1 MSSVTA
7 FLFTDIEGSTRL
19 WEQEPERMRP
29 ALARHDAVARAA
41 VAGNRGAVVKMTG
54 DGIHA
59 AFGDPRDAIAAAL
72 QMQRDLADAATT
84 GGVPLRIRCGIHV
97 GVGEQRDNDFFGG
110 VVNRAAR
117 IMSAAHG
124 GQILLSQAVVTL
136 VDGSLPAGVELRDL
150 GSVRLRDLASPERL
164 FQVEHPSLRKEFPA
178 LRSLESSP
186 NNLPQQTTTFI
197 GREREI
203 DEVKKALGSTRLLTL
218 HGAGGIG
225 KTRLSL
231 HVAADVL
238 GHYPD
243 GVWFVELAPLSDE
256 RLVPQA
262 VASVLG
268 VKEEAGRPVTEALA
282 KHVADR
288 HLLLVLDNCEHV
300 VHACAMLAALLLKS
314 GAHVRILASSREP
327 LRVPGEVSF
336 PVLALAVPTPT
347 DSVPVEGLL
356 QFPALRLFAERAAAV
371 QPGFRL
377 TDENA
382 LSVAEICQRLDGI
395 PLAIELAAARV
406 RSLSAQNIASR
417 LNDRFG
423 LLMGGS
429 RTALPRQQTL
439 RALID
444 WSYDLLSEKERV
456 LFRRLAVFTG
466 GCTLEAI
473 EGVCASGE
481 LLQAEVLDLL
491 SDLVDKSLVMVV
503 AADGRYRLLETVRQY
518 ANERLTQSGEGDSIR
533 SRHAAFYLAFVET
546 VAPDL
551 LGAAQASGLQRL
563 DLERENIL
571 SAHACFLRNDS
582 DAEQDYRLVHAV
594 KHYWFTR
601 GQLNLGHRVSL
612 EAVTNRKGQAN
623 TPSRMKAL
631 FVAGQI
637 CGFMGRYEEAQ
648 LYLRESLAIARAVSG
663 KDFTVVVLN
672 NLAMAALG
680 QGDRASAR
688 LHSEE
693 AVAIARE
700 SGNKQRIA
708 TASNA
713 LAQLHRL
720 DGDLDSAGRLYR
732 QCETLARELGNRDFT
747 AVALLNRAM
756 VGIAQGAAHP
766 AAAWLL
772 EVLDISDQT
781 GSKPAVQ
788 SVLEVSAG
796 LAGLRGEWQ
805 RAARYYGAVENQ
817 TRITGIHRD
826 AADQAFLGPVVART
840 QAALG
845 SESFA
850 ESEAVGRTLPFA
862 DTINDVRAW
871 LSSI

>member
-1 MSSVTA
+1 
-7 FLFTDIEGSTRL
+7 
-19 WEQEPERMRP
+19 MRP

-41 VAGNRGAVVKMTG
+41 VTGNRGALVKMTG

-59 AFGDPRDAIAAAL
+59 AFSDPRDAIAAAL
-72 QMQRDLADAATT
+72 QIQHDLADADTT
-84 GGVPLRIRCGIHV
+84 GGVALRVRCGIHV

-124 GQILLSQAVVTL
+124 GQILLSHAVATL
-136 VDGSLPAGVELRDL
+136 VNSALPAGVELRDL
-150 GSVRLRDLASPERL
+150 GSVRLRDLASPEQL

-186 NNLPQQTTTFI
+186 NNLPQQATTFI
-197 GREREI
+197 GRESEI
-203 DEVKKALGSTRLLTL
+203 ADVKKALGTTRLLTL

-243 GVWFVELAPLSDE
+243 GVWFVELAPIIDE

-268 VKEEAGRPVTEALA
+268 VKEEAGRPVSEALA
-282 KHVADR
+282 RYVADR

-300 VHACAMLAALLLKS
+300 VHACATLVELLLKS
-314 GAHVRILASSREP
+314 GAYVGILASSREP
-327 LRVPGEVSF
+327 LRVSGEVSF
-336 PVLALAVPTPT
+336 PVRALAVPAPQ
-347 DSVPVEGLL
+347 DNVQVDDLL
-356 QFPALRLFAERAAAV
+356 QFAALRLFAERAAAV
-371 QPGFRL
+371 QPAFRL

-382 LSVAEICQRLDGI
+382 ASVAEICQRLDGI

-406 RSLSAQNIASR
+406 RSLSAQNIAAR

-444 WSYDLLSEKERV
+444 WSYDLLSDKERV

-466 GCTLEAI
+466 GWTLEAM

-481 LLQAEVLDLL
+481 ITEAEVLDLL

-503 AADGRYRLLETVRQY
+503 AEGGRYGLLETVRQY
-518 ANERLTQSGEGDSIR
+518 ATERLTQSGEGDSIR
-533 SRHAAFYLAFVET
+533 SRHAAFYLAFVEN

-551 LGAAQASGLQRL
+551 LGAAQVSGLERL
-563 DLERENIL
+563 DFERENIL
-571 SAHACFLRNDS
+571 AAHASFLRIDL

-601 GQLNLGHRVSL
+601 GQLNLGHRVSV
-612 EAVTNRKGQAN
+612 EAVTNPKGKTE

-648 LYLRESLAIARAVSG
+648 LYLRESLAIARVVSG

-672 NLAMAALG
+672 NLGMAALG
-680 QGDRASAR
+680 QGDRASA
-688 LHSEE
+688 HVHCDE
-693 AVAIARE
+693 AIAIARE
-700 SGNKQRIA
+700 SGNKQRIV

-720 DGDLDSAGRLYR
+720 DGDLESAAVLYR
-732 QCETLARELGNRDFT
+732 ECETLARELGNPDFT
-747 AVALLNRAM
+747 AVALLNLAI
-756 VGIAQGAAHP
+756 VAIAQGSEQP
-766 AAAWLL
+766 AAALL
-772 EVLDISDQT
+772 REVLELSDET

-796 LAGLRGEWQ
+796 LAGLRAEWR

-817 TRITGIHRD
+817 MRITGIHRD
-826 AADQAFLGPVVART
+826 AVDQAFLGPVVART

-845 SESFA
+845 SDVFVECEAAGRALSF
-850 ESEAVGRTLPFA
+850 R
-862 DTINDVRAW
+862 DTVNDVRAW

>member
-1 MSSVTA
+1 
-7 FLFTDIEGSTRL
+7 
-19 WEQEPERMRP
+19 MRP
-29 ALARHDAVARAA
+29 ALARHDAAARAA
-41 VAGNRGAVVKMTG
+41 VTRNRGVLVKTTG

-59 AFGDPRDAIAAAL
+59 AFSDPRDAIAAAI
-72 QMQRDLADAATT
+72 QMQHELVDADKP
-84 GGVPLRIRCGIHV
+84 GGIVLRVRCGIHV

-124 GQILLSQAVVTL
+124 GQILLSQAVATL
-136 VDGSLPAGVELRDL
+136 VDGALPSGVKLRDL

-186 NNLPQQTTTFI
+186 NNLPQQATTFI
-197 GREREI
+197 GRESEVA
-203 DEVKKALGSTRLLTL
+203 EVKKALGATRLLTL

-243 GVWFVELAPLSDE
+243 GVWFVELAPITDE
-256 RLVPQA
+256 QLVPQA
-262 VASVLG
+262 VASVLR
-268 VKEEAGRPVTEALA
+268 VKEEAGRPVSEALT
-282 KHVADR
+282 KYVADR
-288 HLLLVLDNCEHV
+288 QLLLVLDNCEHV
-300 VHACAMLAALLLKS
+300 VHACATLAELLLKS
-314 GAHVRILASSREP
+314 GPHVRILASSREP

-336 PVLALAVPTPT
+336 PVRALAVPAPQ
-347 DSVPVEGLL
+347 DNVQGDDLL
-356 QFPALRLFAERAAAV
+356 QFAALRLFAERAAAV

-382 LSVAEICQRLDGI
+382 ASVAEICQRLDGI

-406 RSLSAQNIASR
+406 RSLSVQNIAVR
-417 LNDRFG
+417 LNDRFA

-444 WSYDLLSEKERV
+444 WSYDLLSNKERV

-466 GCTLEAI
+466 GWTLEAM
-473 EGVCASGE
+473 EGVCTGGE
-481 LLQAEVLDLL
+481 ITEAEVLDLL

-503 AADGRYRLLETVRQY
+503 AEGGRYRLLETVRQY
-518 ANERLTQSGEGDSIR
+518 ANEHLMQSGEGDPVR
-533 SRHAAFYLAFVET
+533 SRHATFYLAFVEK

-551 LGAAQASGLQRL
+551 LGAAQALGLHRL

-571 SAHACFLRNDS
+571 AAHACFLS
-582 DAEQDYRLVHAV
+582 TDADGEQDYRLVHAV

-601 GQLNLGHRVSL
+601 GQLNLGHRVSV
-612 EAVTNRKGQAN
+612 EAVTNSKGMTK

-637 CGFMGRYEEAQ
+637 CSFMDRYEEAQ
-648 LYLRESLAIARAVSG
+648 LYLRDSLKIARAADDRDVM
-663 KDFTVVVLN
+663 VVVLN
-672 NLAMAALG
+672 NLVRVALG

-688 LHSEE
+688 LLCEE
-693 AVAIARE
+693 AMALARE
-700 SGNKQRIA
+700 SGNKQRIV

-713 LAQLHRL
+713 RAQLHRL
-720 DGDLDSAGRLYR
+720 DGDLDSAARLYR
-732 QCETLARELGNRDFT
+732 QCETLARELGNPDYT
-747 AVALLNRAM
+747 AVALLNLAM
-756 VGIAQGAAHP
+756 VAIAQGSAKP
-766 AAAWLL
+766 AAALL
-772 EVLDISDQT
+772 REVLDISDET

-796 LAGLRGEWQ
+796 LAGLRAEWE

-817 TRITGIHRD
+817 TRITGIRRD
-826 AADQAFLGPVVART
+826 AADQAFLGPVVARAQET
-840 QAALG
+840 LGNKIFGECEAAG
-845 SESFA
+845 HA
-850 ESEAVGRTLPFA
+850 LPFE
-862 DTINDVRAW
+862 DTVNDVRAW
-871 LSSI
+871 LSGIARGASPP

>member
-41 VAGNRGAVVKMTG
+41 VAGNRGALVKMTG

-59 AFGDPRDAIAAAL
+59 AFSDPRDAIAAAL
-72 QMQRDLADAATT
+72 QMQHELADAHTT
-84 GGVPLRIRCGIHV
+84 SGVALRIRCGIHV
-97 GVGEQRDNDFFGG
+97 GVGEQRDDDFFGG

-136 VDGSLPAGVELRDL
+136 VDGALPADVGLRDL

-164 FQVEHPSLRKEFPA
+164 FQVEHASLRKEFPA

-186 NNLPQQTTTFI
+186 NNLPQQPTTFI

-203 DEVKKALGSTRLLTL
+203 AEVKKALGTTRLLTL

-243 GVWFVELAPLSDE
+243 GVWFVELAPLTDE

-268 VKEEAGRPVTEALA
+268 VKEDAGRPVTEALA
-282 KHVADR
+282 KHIADR

-300 VHACAMLAALLLKS
+300 VHACATLAELLLKS

-327 LRVPGEVSF
+327 LRVPGEASF

-347 DSVPVEGLL
+347 DSVQVEALL

-377 TDENA
+377 SDENA
-382 LSVAEICQRLDGI
+382 LAVAEICQRLDGI

-406 RSLSAQNIASR
+406 RSLSAQNIAAR

-444 WSYDLLSEKERV
+444 WSYDLLSDKERV
-456 LFRRLAVFTG
+456 LFRRLAVFSG

-481 LLQAEVLDLL
+481 IVQAEVLDLL

-503 AADGRYRLLETVRQY
+503 AEDGRYRLLETVRQY
-518 ANERLTQSGEGDSIR
+518 ANERLAQSGEGDSVR
-533 SRHAAFYLAFVET
+533 SRHAAFYLAFVEK

-551 LGAAQASGLQRL
+551 LGVAQASGLQRL

-571 SAHACFLRNDS
+571 SAHTCFLGNES
-582 DAEQDYRLVHAV
+582 DAEHDYRLVHAV

-601 GQLNLGHRVSL
+601 GQLNLGHRVSV
-612 EAVTNRKGQAN
+612 EAVTDRKGPAN

-631 FVAGQI
+631 IVAGQI

-648 LYLRESLAIARAVSG
+648 LYLRESLAIAREVSG

-672 NLAMAALG
+672 NLAMVALG
-680 QGDRASAR
+680 QGDRACAR
-688 LHSEE
+688 LHCDE
-693 AVAIARE
+693 AIAIARE
-700 SGNKQRIA
+700 SGNKQRIV

-720 DGDLDSAGRLYR
+720 DGDLEAAARLYR
-732 QCETLARELGNRDFT
+732 QCETLARELGNPDFT
-747 AVALLNRAM
+747 AVALLNLAM
-756 VGIAQGAAHP
+756 VDIARDSPHP
-766 AAAWLL
+766 AAALL
-772 EVLDISDQT
+772 REVLDISDET

-817 TRITGIHRD
+817 TRVTGIRRD
-826 AADQAFLGPVVART
+826 AADQAFLEPVVART
-840 QAALG
+840 RAALG
-845 SESFA
+845 SELFA
-850 ESEAVGRTLPFA
+850 ENEAAGRTLPFA

-871 LSSI
+871 LSSL